1 MVDKLP
7 VPIMSGKNT
16 AQKRYC
22 DDTLKGFGVRVTSGG
37 TKAFYVEKLVGNKLR
52 RITIGRYPEL
62 TVEQARKE
70 AQKMLG
76 KIATG
81 IDPIAERK
89 ERRAKSVTL
98 QQVFAD
104 YLNARKS
111 LKQSTILD
119 YKRLIKETFLD
130 WQNNPLLDIT
140 KDMIAKRHSLRG
152 KASHARANSAMRLLR
167 ALFNFAAGEYEDAKG
182 RSLILE
188 NPVKRLSHTRA
199 WYRIE
204 RRQTIIKA
212 YDLPAWYNAVYS
224 GRNER
229 LFQHEV
235 EHLFRS

>member
-1 MVDKLP
+1 MMRLTKLVIDKLP
-7 VPIMSGKNT
+7 IPASDNGKT
-16 AQKRYC
+16 AQKRYY

-70 AQKMLG
+70 AQNMLG

-111 LKQSTILD
+111 LKQSTIL
-119 YKRLIKETFLD
+119 
-130 WQNNPLLDIT
+130 
-140 KDMIAKRHSLRG
+140 
-152 KASHARANSAMRLLR
+152 
-167 ALFNFAAGEYEDAKG
+167 
-182 RSLILE
+182 
-188 NPVKRLSHTRA
+188 
-199 WYRIE
+199 
-204 RRQTIIKA
+204 
-212 YDLPAWYNAVYS
+212 
-224 GRNER
+224 
-229 LFQHEV
+229 
-235 EHLFRS
+235 